1 MGRARSKKVS
11 YSRDL
16 PTLSMF
22 SMAQALTCS
31 TTPALWSYSR
41 EKLMMDCSSSP
52 LISALLAI
60 SSRNSVRNV
69 FITPNLENDVL
80 NN

>member
-31 TTPALWSYSR
+31 TTPALWSSPSPFPH
-41 EKLMMDCSSSP
+41 SSAP
-52 LISALLAI
+52 G
-60 SSRNSVRNV
+60 
-69 FITPNLENDVL
+69 
-80 NN
+80 